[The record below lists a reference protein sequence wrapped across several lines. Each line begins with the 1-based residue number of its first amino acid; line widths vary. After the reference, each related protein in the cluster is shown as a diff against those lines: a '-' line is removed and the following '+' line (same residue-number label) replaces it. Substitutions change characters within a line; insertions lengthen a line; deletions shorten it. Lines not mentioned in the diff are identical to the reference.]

1 MIKVLQKHNFFSQKY
16 VCWADFDKNLF
27 ENLPMKPQLIQ
38 SILCW
43 NSPCLASIPEK
54 LYPTSKDG

>member
-27 ENLPMKPQLIQ
+27 ENLPMKPQKIQ
-38 SILCW
+38 TDTKHQVIAIACM
-43 NSPCLASIPEK
+43 A
-54 LYPTSKDG
+54 YVHY